1 MEPLKN
7 ALLKEER
14 PSLFF
19 EKLRAENALAPAFAE
34 LEVLIGVQQNPA
46 YHAEGN
52 VWNHTMLVLDA
63 AAALRP
69 QAQQPLGL
77 MLAALCHDLGK
88 ALTTQKKD
96 GRIISHGHETAGV
109 PLARAMLDRAG
120 ITEPSLLGYVE
131 NMVALHMR
139 PNALAAQ
146 GSGVKATGRLFRQSV
161 CPGDLVL
168 LAAAD
173 RNGRITTQKTTDD
186 AAEQYLAE
194 RLALFLQNG

>member
-88 ALTTQKKD
+88 ALTTQEKD

-109 PLARAMLDRAG
+109 PLAQAMLDRAG

-146 GSGVKATGRLFRQSV
+146 GSGVKATNKLFRQSV

-173 RNGRITTQKTTDD
+173 RNGRITTQKATDD

-194 RLALFLQNG
+194 RLALFLQSG